1 MCCCGRSSPHQGGL
15 TYGGQISRWRWAD
28 GEGERAGRMSCLAS
42 WSQVCVTPSHHHH
55 REFSECVLWVFNSF
69 RASIC
74 CNGAKCGDKKTEKQG
89 KWWIQSLMLCQPRFS
104 IVNEPIENYNQLFME
119 LFSLFKLI
127 VLVCGTLP
135 VFFSVSLLSSASF
148 FSSLLLLFSA
158 KKGLRNPLYTAC
170 PGPNGRQLRTSQWRK
185 WSI

>member
-135 VFFSVSLLSSASF
+135 VFFFQSHCF
-148 FSSLLLLFSA
+148 RQPRFSA
-158 KKGLRNPLYTAC
+158 VCCCCFQLKKVWETHCTLPA
-170 PGPNGRQLRTSQWRK
+170 PDQMADS
-185 WSI
+185 